1 MEASAPPLPIF
12 HQHTS
17 DSQRFGFHVP
27 QAVASSQ
34 LPPIVVTGGGP
45 NDVDVPHNPSTQ
57 VSRHID
63 SWKSN

>member
-12 HQHTS
+12 HQRTS
-17 DSQRFGFHVP
+17 DSQWFGFHIP

-45 NDVDVPHNPSTQ
+45 NDVDIPCNPSTQ
-57 VSRHID
+57 VSRRID
-63 SWKSN
+63 SRKSN